1 VASQSPGRKAAR
13 GRRQEGAASPGPNAG
28 LPSASVDAS
37 STFVEAEEL
46 VRALAELGLSPNEGR
61 LYISLLRLETP
72 TAAELARSSGVPRP
86 KVYEALG
93 ALETRGFCA
102 LVGGR
107 VTRYR
112 ALPADVALRGW
123 IRHRD
128 HERAAAAEREQ
139 ALGDMLVRLLP
150 RPQQARPAIGPPEYM
165 EAISGR
171 TRTTAAI
178 EEIIGR
184 AEESVRMM
192 QQPPWLQPRSRWNV
206 AEVAA
211 AKRGAHVRVIYSR
224 EAARDPRRWSDLLAA
239 GGECRVLEEVPMK
252 LLVRDDAEALISLRD
267 ANTGEQST
275 LSAAIRHPDLARPLG
290 LLFEQHWDNAKPL
303 RKGSA

>member
-1 VASQSPGRKAAR
+1 MASQSPGGKNSVV
-13 GRRQEGAASPGPNAG
+13 RRRLSAASAG
-28 LPSASVDAS
+28 PSAASAGPSPDSSAPFVDAD
-37 STFVEAEEL
+37 EL
-46 VRALAELGLSPNEGR
+46 VHSLTELGLAPNEGR
-61 LYISLLRLETP
+61 LYLSLLRLDAP
-72 TAAELARSSGVPRP
+72 TAAELSRSSGVPRP

-102 LVGGR
+102 AVGGR

-112 ALPADVALRGW
+112 AVAADLALRDW

-128 HERAAAAEREQ
+128 HERAAAGEREQ
-139 ALGDMLVRLLP
+139 ALGDMLTRLLP
-150 RPQQARPAIGPPEYM
+150 RPQARLASGAPEYM

-184 AEESVRMM
+184 AERSVRMM

-206 AEVAA
+206 AETAA
-211 AKRGAHVRVIYSR
+211 VERGADVRVVYSP
-224 EAARDPRRWSDLLAA
+224 EAARDSRRWVSLADV
-239 GGECRVLEEVPMK
+239 GGECRQLEDLPMK
-252 LLVRDDAEALISLRD
+252 LLVRDDVEGLISLRD

-275 LSAAIRHPDLARPLG
+275 LSATVRHPDLVGPLA
-290 LLFEQHWDNAKPL
+290 LLFEQHWEKAKPL
-303 RKGSA
+303 RKGVR

>member
-1 VASQSPGRKAAR
+1 VPF
-13 GRRQEGAASPGPNAG
+13 
-28 LPSASVDAS
+28 VDAD
-37 STFVEAEEL
+37 EL
-46 VRALAELGLSPNEGR
+46 VRSLSGLGLAPNEGR
-61 LYISLLRLETP
+61 LYLSLLRLDAP

-102 LVGGR
+102 AVGGR

-112 ALPADVALRGW
+112 AVPPDLALPDW

-128 HERAAAAEREQ
+128 HERAAAGERDQ
-139 ALGDMLVRLLP
+139 ALADMLTRLLP
-150 RPQQARPAIGPPEYM
+150 RPQARLMSGPPEYM

-184 AEESVRMM
+184 AERSVRMM

-206 AEVAA
+206 AEIDAVD
-211 AKRGAHVRVIYSR
+211 RGVDVRVIYSF
-224 EAARDPRRWSDLLAA
+224 EAGRDRRRWNGLADA
-239 GGECRVLEEVPMK
+239 GGDCRQLDDLPMK
-252 LLVRDDAEALISLRD
+252 LLVRDDVEALISLRD
-267 ANTGEQST
+267 ANTGEQSL
-275 LSAAIRHPDLARPLG
+275 LSAAVRHPDLAAPLA
-290 LLFEQHWDNAKPL
+290 LLFEQHWERAKPL
-303 RKGSA
+303 RKGAR